1 MNKLSQSKVFKLSPL
16 CLAMTLALAPWAQ
29 AQAQAQE
36 ATEPSASADDIE
48 NLEEIVVTG
57 IRESL
62 ARALSIKRG
71 AANNMESIVA
81 EDMGKMPDLNLAE
94 SLQRVPGVAITRES
108 GEGRQVTVRG
118 LGPDFTRAT
127 LNGMEVPGSTGGL
140 DSAGGINRGRAV
152 DFNLFASEIFNRVD
166 LHKSTKASLE
176 EGGLASTIELYT
188 ASPLDNPGP
197 QLSISAQA
205 TVDNIAGETDPRFS
219 LVAGNT
225 FFDDKFGV
233 LVSFAHSERTVQ
245 QEGFGSVRWTSPF
258 DNGMDFADTSNTVI
272 NGTPDPSKHPGY
284 RSDMDRDPLSFMTT
298 PRLPRMDSFNTDQE
312 RTGWTVALEAKPT
325 ERLRLGLDLVGSK
338 LEKDQNSFNF
348 FAQFRNNFSSLTPTE
363 VTVAPN
369 GQQLQAGTF
378 ENVKPRSESR
388 GQFAETDFLQGVFT
402 TDFELSE
409 NSTLSFMY
417 GFAESEHDEQQLRFN
432 MTAIE
437 GSTFSFDFGENSN
450 IPTMSYDFD
459 ITDPSQFEFT
469 GPELRDDFVDRE
481 NETIRLDFEH
491 NQGNV
496 TLKTGFIYNN
506 RLVDSFRSEEDPD
519 QLNIPSG
526 PVSSDLTE
534 TIQEAGFGDFDGDIN
549 PPDGFPTNWIV
560 NDFAATAEVF
570 NVVFVPDL
578 LDGSTWQVEEETW
591 GVYGELD
598 IETELLNLPLRINTG
613 LRQVQTQVDSRTFVE
628 LEGGIVPDKA
638 SSDYNDLLPSTNIVW
653 NLRDDLLLRTSFS
666 RNFTRPGLS
675 SLAPST
681 DFEPL
686 NGSISRG
693 NPNLDPIRADSTDIA
708 LEWYFGPESVLA
720 LTYFRKDISGF
731 IAEVEE
737 TRALTGQLRQLLSQD
752 PRFDP
757 NSSSFDP
764 SFQTLDDLW
773 DISQPVNGEGAK
785 LEGVELAYQLPFYFL
800 PAPFDGFGV
809 MGNYT
814 FVEAEGSFDGKRSP
828 LPGLSEESFNLGFY
842 YENERFGARVDINDR
857 DDFITSPNG
866 GNGNAEEATTGP
878 TRVDASAFVN
888 LPYNLK
894 VTLEAINLTE
904 EEERS
909 FVTGPAGDLD
919 LVREFNSTGREIYL
933 GISYTF

>member
-1 MNKLSQSKVFKLSPL
+1 MNTLSQSKFFKLSPL
-16 CLAMTLALAPWAQ
+16 CLAMALISTPWAN
-29 AQAQAQE
+29 AQE
-36 ATEPSASADDIE
+36 TADSDVQNI
-48 NLEEIVVTG
+48 EEIVVTG
-57 IRESL
+57 FRESL
-62 ARALSIKRG
+62 ARALAIKRG

-152 DFNLFASEIFNRVD
+152 DFNLFASDIFSRVD
-166 LHKSTKASLE
+166 LHKSAKASLE
-176 EGGLASTIELYT
+176 EGGLASTIDLHT
-188 ASPLDNPGP
+188 ASPLNNPGP
-197 QLSISAQA
+197 QLSVSVQG
-205 TVDNIAGETDPRFS
+205 TVDNIADETDPRFTI
-219 LVAGNT
+219 VAGNT
-225 FFDDKFGV
+225 FLDDKFGV
-233 LVSFAHSERTVQ
+233 MVSFAHSERTVQ
-245 QEGFGSVRWTSPF
+245 QEGFGSVRWTAPV
-258 DNGMDFADTSNTVI
+258 DNGRDFADTSNTVI
-272 NGTPDPSKHPGY
+272 NGTPDPSKHPNYTPGL
-284 RSDMDRDPLSFMTT
+284 DRDPLSFMTT

-325 ERLRLGLDLVGSK
+325 ERLRLGVDLVGSK

-348 FAQFRNNFSSLTPTE
+348 FAQFRNLFDTITPTE
-363 VTVAPN
+363 VTIDPN

-402 TDFELSE
+402 TDFDISE
-409 NSTLSFMY
+409 NSKVSFMY
-417 GFAESEHDEQQLRFN
+417 GFAESEHDEQQFRFN

-437 GSTFSFDFGENSN
+437 GHTFSFDFGENSN
-450 IPTMSYDFD
+450 IPEMSYDFD

-481 NETIRLDFEH
+481 NETIRLDFVH
-491 NQGNV
+491 SRGNA

-506 RLVDSFRSEEDPD
+506 RLVDSLRSEEDTD
-519 QLNIPSG
+519 VINIPSG
-526 PVSSDLTE
+526 PVSADLTQ
-534 TIQEAGFGDFDGDIN
+534 TVQEAGYGDFDGDIN
-549 PPDGFPTNWIV
+549 PPDGFPRNWIV
-560 NDFAATAEVF
+560 NDFAAATEAFNIVF
-570 NVVFVPDL
+570 IPDL

-613 LRQVQTQVDSRTFVE
+613 LRQVQTKVDSRTFVE
-628 LEGGIVPDKA
+628 LSDGIVPDTA

-686 NGSISRG
+686 NGTISRG
-693 NPNLDPIRADSTDIA
+693 NPNLDPIRADSTDIS

-720 LTYFRKDISGF
+720 LTYFRKDIDGF
-731 IAEVEE
+731 ITGVEE
-737 TRALTGQLRQLLSQD
+737 TRTLDSELRDLLSQD
-752 PRFDP
+752 ARFDP
-757 NSSSFDP
+757 NSNVFDP
-764 SFQTLDDLW
+764 SFRTLDDVW
-773 DISQPVNGEGAK
+773 DISQPINGEGAK

-800 PAPFDGFGV
+800 PSPFNGFGI

-814 FVEAEGSFDGKRSP
+814 FVEAEGTFDGKRSP

-857 DDFITSPNG
+857 DDFITGPNG

-894 VTLEAINLTE
+894 LTLEAINLTE
-904 EEERS
+904 EEERN

-933 GISYTF
+933 GIAYSF